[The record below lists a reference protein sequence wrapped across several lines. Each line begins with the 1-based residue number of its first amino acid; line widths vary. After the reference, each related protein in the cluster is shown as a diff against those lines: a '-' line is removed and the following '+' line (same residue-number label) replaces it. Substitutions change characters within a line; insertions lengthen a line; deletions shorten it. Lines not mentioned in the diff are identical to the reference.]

1 MGYRYKYADT
11 ACEYCLNKRRC
22 IHEICPHIM
31 ENLDDLMR
39 DKAFRQAI
47 ADAEE
52 CTSEHKRTL
61 LQLKKEQQSK
71 NEAADRGGF
80 FVKEANA

>member
-1 MGYRYKYADT
+1 MGFKYRYADI
-11 ACEYCLNKRRC
+11 ACEYCLNKGRC
-22 IHEICPHIM
+22 KHEICPHIM
-31 ENLDDLMR
+31 ENLDDLMS
-39 DKAFRQAI
+39 DKAFQQAI
-47 ADAEE
+47 TDAEE
-52 CTSEHKRTL
+52 CTSKHKRTL